1 MVEDLRM
8 RRVGAFI
15 LLVILAC
22 LPVIATRTLLATMIQ
37 VFIVAVYAMSY
48 DLLLGYTGIVS
59 FGHAMFFGT
68 GAYAVA
74 ILCSRSD
81 SPAMLAAGVVL
92 GVAAAATAAVL
103 MGVLSLRVRDVYF
116 SMITLAFAQL
126 VFIGAEKWDA
136 MTGGNDGMSFV
147 IPEILQN
154 RTTVYYVALLF
165 LTTSYAILRRIVN
178 SPFGRTL
185 QAIRENEH
193 RSAALGYPVLKYK
206 VISIVVSSVVASLA
220 GAVYAIFQRFV
231 NTSVLSLDKTVEAL
245 LATIIGGAGTLA
257 GPIFGATVLR
267 FVQDWLAS
275 LAQIHPIFNRWM
287 VIFGVVYVVTVM
299 FFPKGVLGTIRDHWM
314 VHGKEQAHA
323 AARGKRSLDLL

>member
-1 MVEDLRM
+1 MEENLWKRQ
-8 RRVGAFI
+8 VGPLI
-15 LLVILAC
+15 LLAVLAC
-22 LPVIATRTLLATMIQ
+22 LPLVATRTLLATMIQ

-68 GAYAVA
+68 GAYSVA

-81 SPAMLAAGVVL
+81 SPGMIAAGVFL
-92 GVAAAATAAVL
+92 GVAVSAISAVL

-126 VFIGAEKWDA
+126 FFIGAEKWNA
-136 MTGGNDGMSFV
+136 VTGGNDGMSFV
-147 IPEILQN
+147 VPEVLRD
-154 RTTVYYVALLF
+154 RTTVYYIALLF
-165 LTTSYAILRRIVN
+165 LATTYGVLRRIVN

-206 VISIVVSSVVASLA
+206 VISIVISSVVASLA

-257 GPIFGATVLR
+257 GPVFGAAVLR
-267 FVQDWLAS
+267 FAQDWLAS
-275 LAQIHPIFNRWM
+275 LAQVHPIFDRWM
-287 VIFGVVYVVTVM
+287 VIFGVVYIVTVM
-299 FFPKGVLGTIRDHWM
+299 FFPKGVIGTIRDHLM
-314 VHGKEQAHA
+314 VHGKGQEHA
-323 AARGKRSLDLL
+323 AAQGKRNFNVL